1 MFLGLGVGMYRD
13 HEEKTEIRFQRLEK
27 YLLFLCHLQLAVYT
41 LGDVINITLFYEE
54 SGPKIN

>member
-1 MFLGLGVGMYRD
+1 MYGD